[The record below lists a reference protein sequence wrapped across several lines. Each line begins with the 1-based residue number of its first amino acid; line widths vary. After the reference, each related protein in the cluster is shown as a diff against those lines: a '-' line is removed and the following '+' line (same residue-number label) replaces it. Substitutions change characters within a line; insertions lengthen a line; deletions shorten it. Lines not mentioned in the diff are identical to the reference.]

1 MDRRKLCL
9 RKALYFGLIPPTLA
23 VTQENAV
30 QTCSQAS
37 LMSSSSVEVSSSQVC
52 NTDNHGHPSQYR
64 SQFMNLNQSS

>member
-1 MDRRKLCL
+1 MDRTKLS

-37 LMSSSSVEVSSSQVC
+37 LTSRSSVEVPSSQVC
-52 NTDNHGHPSQYR
+52 KVDNQDHRHNIIAS
-64 SQFMNLNQSS
+64 L